1 MTQGTFAQRYDNL
14 RRMVDRSLAG
24 SVTQDRPKDITAA
37 CRFALAEGGKRL
49 RAIIVLL
56 ACQAVG
62 GRARAALN
70 AGCAVEIMHN
80 FTLVHDDIMDHA
92 STRRG
97 RPTVH
102 VRWNL
107 NTALLSGD
115 VLLGL
120 AYRHLLRTRSDALP
134 YLTRLFTTGVLEVC
148 EGQALDLEFERRA
161 DVTVNEYY
169 DMIEKKTG
177 RLISLSAEL
186 GGLIG
191 GGSRA
196 HLDSLRKFGH
206 YLGRAFQLQDD
217 LLDVVADEK
226 RFGKTIGGDIV
237 EGKRTFLL
245 LRAAERA
252 RGRDRTYLRRLMRSG
267 SRALGP
273 PQTVVR
279 NVTAL
284 YERYGILNETREQI
298 SRNTRHAVA
307 ALEALPAGQATAMLR
322 WLSEALV
329 NRAS

>member
-1 MTQGTFAQRYDNL
+1 MIVRHFQRRYDTL
-14 RRMVDRSLAG
+14 RHAVDRSLL
-24 SVTQDRPKDITAA
+24 TAVPHDGPAELTEA
-37 CRFALAEGGKRL
+37 CRHVLAGGGKRL
-49 RAIIVLL
+49 RAILLIL

-62 GRARAALN
+62 GRGRSAVH

-92 STRRG
+92 PTRRG

-102 VRWNL
+102 VRWGL

-120 AYRHLLRTRSDALP
+120 AYRQLLRTRSDRLP
-134 YLTRLFTTGVLEVC
+134 LLTALFTTAVLEVC
-148 EGQALDLEFERRA
+148 EGQALDLEFERRT
-161 DVTVNEYY
+161 DVTVDEYFA
-169 DMIEKKTG
+169 MIEKKTG
-177 RLISLSAEL
+177 RLFSLSAEL
-186 GGLIG
+186 GGIIG
-191 GGSRA
+191 AGSHTHVA
-196 HLDSLRKFGH
+196 SLSRFGH

-217 LLDVVADEK
+217 LLDVIADEK

-252 RGRDRTYLRRLMRSG
+252 RGRDRTVIRTLLRRG
-267 SRALGP
+267 AAALGP
-273 PQTVVR
+273 PREVVHR
-279 NVTAL
+279 ITEI
-284 YERYGILNETREQI
+284 YERSGILEETEKQI
-298 SRNTRHAVA
+298 ALNTRRAVA
-307 ALEALPAGQATAMLR
+307 SLEALPAGHATAMLR